1 MPDDNRVIKVHIF
14 GEEYRIRSEFEDAHE
29 AEEFRRH
36 VLEVARYVDQKM
48 REMAERSANRS
59 PKNVAVLVALNV
71 TDELLKL
78 RKNNE
83 DELSRISHQADSLIE
98 RLDEKLMS
106 ASSGS

>member
-1 MPDDNRVIKVHIF
+1 MTDDNRIIKVHIF
-14 GEEYRIRSEFEDAHE
+14 GEEYPIRSDIENDQE
-29 AEEFRRH
+29 AEEYRRH

-48 REMAERSANRS
+48 HEMAESSANRS

-78 RKNNE
+78 KKNNE
-83 DELSRISHQADSLIE
+83 DELSRISHQADNLIE